1 MGLFPG
7 ILLKPPERRLFHYGL
22 LRGLKRHRHR
32 HNGMEMALD
41 DPYGAI
47 VRDEVVKVGIAKD
60 IVTGFLQFAHRK
72 VLSGCFVLPQ
82 LIV

>member
-1 MGLFPG
+1 
-7 ILLKPPERRLFHYGL
+7 
-22 LRGLKRHRHR
+22 
-32 HNGMEMALD
+32 
-41 DPYGAI
+41 